1 LSRNFGVALCLHSIE
16 ISVEMPRVKSVRS
29 LSKICVDFILD
40 NENYFHKKV
49 GMGSPDLEDNT
60 SSPFEHLRKLVIF
73 VLPCKVF
80 VLIHQF
86 QPQLCWKN

>member
-1 LSRNFGVALCLHSIE
+1 
-16 ISVEMPRVKSVRS
+16 MPRLKSVKS

-40 NENYFHKKV
+40 NENDFRKEV
-49 GMGSPDLEDNT
+49 GMDSRDLGKNT
-60 SSPFEHLRKLVIF
+60 SSPFEHLRKFVIV